1 MLFLHGDSM
10 FSSKAKRFCFCA
22 VLLFAGFAF
31 QGHPAMGGDGESDL
45 LRSIADGLQKGLAV
59 KAGEIAAIER
69 NIPQLQVNLSEDL
82 AKISRHLD
90 QLLLLRGVAGET
102 PWASRTLLMQLTE
115 LHGAVTRIRQPLEDV
130 QETLD
135 HVRREYAA
143 LRQMRLS
150 NASRE
155 YADMM
160 NEELAGPGKD
170 YKELKRIADGIRQEV
185 DGSLKQAEALS
196 EDIKTAG
203 EQEIGHFIEVFKQT
217 YCASS
222 GTLLRLAGLS
232 GALEDGREW
241 LHTAPR
247 FWGPVAAWTPWRSY
261 LGAAAAFF
269 TIGLGVFAG
278 LARKRP
284 RLRAEAGPGAVW
296 IAAGLA
302 LFAAW
307 HVVPLAGSQFTAL
320 LWVALVSLGCV
331 LWVRRGLAL
340 SVLCGCFLVATA
352 MDAANLPASVI
363 GLPWALCMA
372 AAVWRLRRES
382 GRLPATA
389 VVLIA
394 SGLCGLLGY
403 GPQAVMAVQ
412 ALFMLYLT
420 VGVASAVQRVLAEE
434 AGGKTGSWGALVAPL
449 AVTVL
454 AALYVAWILVFMG
467 GPGLLEHVFAWKMR
481 IGQAVF
487 TLDAAT
493 TLVVVF
499 FALRLLL
506 AWLRGGLGF
515 VNYRGRRMDQ
525 GMSHTVGAACS
536 YVAWTLFILFSLH
549 LFEVPLD
556 ALTWIASGL
565 SVGIGFGLKDIVNNF
580 VSGLIIMFGG
590 AVKKGDIIQQGKAF
604 GEVVDLSVRNTIMRT
619 LDNTTVIIPNSSF
632 LRGEI
637 VNLSYQDASIRL
649 TIPVTVAPGTKIAKV
664 RKLMLAIAK
673 EHPDVL
679 AAPPPE
685 VFMHSIGRAGLEF
698 DLHVWIDKFI
708 KKFQVQSELATAI
721 DQRFQENK
729 ILVPFQG
736 VKVKYKPK
744 GTEEMQLEAQREEL
758 RRRRVETMGKMRR
771 LRRVHVRRRWPAPP
785 ATAASEE

>member
-1 MLFLHGDSM
+1 M
-10 FSSKAKRFCFCA
+10 
-22 VLLFAGFAF
+22 LLFAGFAF
-31 QGHPAMGGDGESDL
+31 AGHMAMAGDGDGGL
-45 LRSIADGLQKGLAV
+45 LRSIADGLQKSLAV
-59 KAGEIAAIER
+59 KTGEIAAIQR
-69 NIPQLQVNLSEDL
+69 NIPQLKTDFSEGL
-82 AKISRHLD
+82 ARISRHLD
-90 QLLLLRGVAGET
+90 QVLLLRGVAGET

-115 LHGAVTRIRQPLEDV
+115 LHAAVAQIRQPLEDV
-130 QETLD
+130 KDTLD

-143 LRQMRLS
+143 LRQVRHS

-155 YADMM
+155 YADMI
-160 NEELAGPGKD
+160 NEELAGPGRD
-170 YKELKRIADGIRQEV
+170 YKELKHTADAIRQEV
-185 DGSLKQAEALS
+185 DESLKQAEALS
-196 EDIKTAG
+196 EDIKTAR
-203 EQEIGHFIEVFKQT
+203 EQEVGHFIEVFKQT
-217 YCASS
+217 YYASS
-222 GTLLRLAGLS
+222 GMLLRPAGWS
-232 GALEDGREW
+232 EALGDGREW

-261 LGAAAAFF
+261 LAAAAAFF
-269 TIGLGVFAG
+269 VIGLGAFAG
-278 LARKRP
+278 VARKRP
-284 RLRAEAGPGAVW
+284 RLRAEAGRGVVW
-296 IAAGLA
+296 IVAGVA
-302 LFAAW
+302 LFAAGRLT
-307 HVVPLAGSQFTAL
+307 PLAGSQFTAL

-331 LWVRRGLAL
+331 LWVRRGLML
-340 SVLCGCFLVATA
+340 SVLCGCFLVGTA

-363 GLPWALCMA
+363 GPPWALCMA
-372 AAVWRLRRES
+372 AAVWRLRRGS

-389 VVLIA
+389 VFLAV

-412 ALFMLYLT
+412 ALFMLHLT
-420 VGVASAVQRVLAEE
+420 LGVASAVQRALAERP
-434 AGGKTGSWGALVAPL
+434 GGKNASWGALVAPL
-449 AVTVL
+449 AVTAL
-454 AALYVAWILVFMG
+454 TALYVAWVLVFMG
-467 GPGLLEHVFAWKMR
+467 GPGLMQHVFAWKMR

-499 FALRLLL
+499 FVLRLLL
-506 AWLRGGLGF
+506 AWLREGLGL

-536 YVAWTLFILFSLH
+536 YAAWTLFILFSLH
-549 LFEVPLD
+549 LFEVPLG

-649 TIPVTVAPGTKIAKV
+649 TVPVTVAPGTKIAKV
-664 RKLMLAIAK
+664 RKLLLAIAR

-685 VFMHSIGRAGLEF
+685 VFMRSIGRAGLEF

-771 LRRVHVRRRWPAPP
+771 LRRVHARRRWPAPP
-785 ATAASEE
+785 AAAVSEE